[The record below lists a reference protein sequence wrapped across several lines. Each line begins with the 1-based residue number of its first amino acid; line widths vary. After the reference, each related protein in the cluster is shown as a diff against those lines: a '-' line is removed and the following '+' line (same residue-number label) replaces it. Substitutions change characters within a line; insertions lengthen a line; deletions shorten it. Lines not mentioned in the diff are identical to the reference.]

1 MKFFI
6 DTANLEHIEETL
18 QKGFVS
24 GVTTNPS
31 LMSKEPKS
39 DFTKHIS
46 KIVEICKEYGEVP
59 LSVEVFA
66 EKPDAMYEQA
76 IEIYESLNYDNLNI
90 KIPVGY
96 EELEVVSKLSQ
107 EDIRLAQK
115 WNIPLERY
123 AAEKLKVN
131 GLDGEYTNIK

>member
-6 DTANLEHIEETL
+6 DTANLEHIQETL
-18 QKGFVS
+18 KKGFVS

-39 DFTKHIS
+39 DFIKHIK
-46 KIVEICKEYGEVP
+46 KIIEICQWYDDVP

-66 EKPDAMYEQA
+66 EKPPEMYSQA
-76 IEIYESLNYDNLNI
+76 LEIYDALEYENLNI

-96 EELEVVSKLSQ
+96 EELEVVNKLY
-107 EDIRLAQK
+107 QK
-115 WNIPLERY
+115 KIS
-123 AAEKLKVN
+123 
-131 GLDGEYTNIK
+131 